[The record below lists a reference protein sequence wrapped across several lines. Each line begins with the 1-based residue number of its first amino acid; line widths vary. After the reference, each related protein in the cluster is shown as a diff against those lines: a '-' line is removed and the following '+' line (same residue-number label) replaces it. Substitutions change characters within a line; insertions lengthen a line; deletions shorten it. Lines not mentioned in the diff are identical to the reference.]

1 MAGVRLE
8 WLSDGRIAD
17 MSVDEAS
24 EVAETTTTDA
34 SAAAPAGLA
43 AAQDEDVTT
52 TDSPKAD
59 APSKSGDAKPGT
71 STSRDSTSG
80 DSKTNAS
87 PDSGGKN
94 GRGSGARR
102 PGRPLRR
109 SHPYYV
115 GFVGGLG
122 LILAYYLAQA
132 LVSLTGVL
140 VLIVIALF
148 LAVGL
153 NPFVERLTDRGLQRR
168 WAVLIVA
175 GTCLLLFAGFVTAI
189 AQPLAQQTSSL
200 IASLPHHL
208 QQLGQNATVRRFD
221 AKYNV
226 VGRLQNLLAQADT
239 AKMIAGGILGF
250 GEFLISSVFKS
261 FTVLV
266 MTIYFLGSLPTIKQS
281 TYQLIPASRRA
292 RVGAL
297 ADGVLERVGGYVS
310 GAVTVAAL
318 AGLASYLMLAVLN
331 VPYMLPLALL
341 IAMTDFVPLVGATI
355 GALIVTL
362 VVLFDSPV
370 KAVVAGIFFIV
381 YQQFENFVIYPRVM
395 ARSVDVPPMIA
406 VIAALIGAALLGV
419 VGALLAI
426 PLSAGLAYIVR
437 EVLLP
442 RQDRS

>member
-24 EVAETTTTDA
+24 EVAEVTTTDA
-34 SAAAPAGLA
+34 STASLAGSAAG
-43 AAQDEDVTT
+43 QGEDVTTT

-59 APSKSGDAKPGT
+59 APSKSADSKPGT

-87 PDSGGKN
+87 PDSGGKD

-109 SHPYYV
+109 SHPSYV

-122 LILAYYLAQA
+122 LILAYYLARA

-153 NPFVERLTDRGLQRR
+153 NPFVERLTDRGTATPLGRPHRR
-168 WAVLIVA
+168 RH
-175 GTCLLLFAGFVTAI
+175 
-189 AQPLAQQTSSL
+189 
-200 IASLPHHL
+200 LP
-208 QQLGQNATVRRFD
+208 AAVRRLRHRD
-221 AKYNV
+221 RAAAGQADLQPHRLAAASPGTARPERHRAPV
-226 VGRLQNLLAQADT
+226 RREVHIVGRLQNLLAQADT

-297 ADGVLERVGGYVS
+297 ADGVLAS
-310 GAVTVAAL
+310 G
-318 AGLASYLMLAVLN
+318 S
-331 VPYMLPLALL
+331 
-341 IAMTDFVPLVGATI
+341 
-355 GALIVTL
+355 
-362 VVLFDSPV
+362 VVMC
-370 KAVVAGIFFIV
+370 
-381 YQQFENFVIYPRVM
+381 R
-395 ARSVDVPPMIA
+395 AR
-406 VIAALIGAALLGV
+406 
-419 VGALLAI
+419 
-426 PLSAGLAYIVR
+426 
-437 EVLLP
+437 
-442 RQDRS
+442 

>member
-1 MAGVRLE
+1 MTATDV
-8 WLSDGRIAD
+8 S
-17 MSVDEAS
+17 AS
-24 EVAETTTTDA
+24 TEQSSTSEHRAAES
-34 SAAAPAGLA
+34 SAADHAEP
-43 AAQDEDVTT
+43 E
-52 TDSPKAD
+52 
-59 APSKSGDAKPGT
+59 
-71 STSRDSTSG
+71 
-80 DSKTNAS
+80 
-87 PDSGGKN
+87 SGGSS
-94 GRGSGARR
+94 GRGPGARR

-132 LVSLTGVL
+132 LVSLTSVL

-153 NPFVERLTDRGLQRR
+153 NPFVERLTARGLQRR

-189 AQPLAQQTSSL
+189 AQPLAEQTSSL
-200 IASLPHHL
+200 IASLPQHL
-208 QQLGQNATVRRFD
+208 EQLGRNAMVRRFD
-221 AKYNV
+221 AKYNI
-226 VGRLQNLLAQADT
+226 VGRLQSLLAQADT

-250 GEFLISSVFKS
+250 GEFLISSVFKA

-281 TYQLIPASRRA
+281 TYQLIPASRRS
-292 RVGAL
+292 RVGEL

-341 IAMTDFVPLVGATI
+341 IALTDFVPLVGATI

-419 VGALLAI
+419 IGALLAI

>member
-1 MAGVRLE
+1 MTVE
-8 WLSDGRIAD
+8 
-17 MSVDEAS
+17 EAS
-24 EVAETTTTDA
+24 EVVGRASEADAADEAVSAETAADDTAVGETDA
-34 SAAAPAGLA
+34 ASDAALDDA
-43 AAQDEDVTT
+43 AREAREREDAVR
-52 TDSPKAD
+52 K
-59 APSKSGDAKPGT
+59 
-71 STSRDSTSG
+71 
-80 DSKTNAS
+80 
-87 PDSGGKN
+87 
-94 GRGSGARR
+94 
-102 PGRPLRR
+102 PGRPIRR

-132 LVSLTGVL
+132 LVSITDVL

-148 LAVGL
+148 RAVGL

-168 WAVLIVA
+168 WAVLAVA

-189 AQPLAQQTSSL
+189 AQPLAEQTSGL
-200 IASLPHHL
+200 IASMPHHL
-208 QQLGQNATVRRFD
+208 QELSHNATVRRID

-226 VGRLQNLLAQADT
+226 VGRLQSTLSQADT
-239 AKMIAGGILGF
+239 AKMIAGGVLGF
-250 GEFLISSVFKS
+250 GEFLISSVFKA

-266 MTIYFLGSLPTIKQS
+266 MTIYFLGSLPSIKQS
-281 TYQLIPASRRA
+281 AYQIVPASRRA

-297 ADGVLERVGGYVS
+297 ADGVLARVGGYVS

-318 AGLASYLMLAVLN
+318 AGLAAYLMLAVLN

-341 IAMTDFVPLVGATI
+341 IALTDFVPLVGATI

-381 YQQFENFVIYPRVM
+381 YQQFENFVVYPRVM
-395 ARSVDVPPMIA
+395 ARSMDVPPMIA
-406 VIAALIGAALLGV
+406 VIAALIGASLLGV

-426 PLSAGLAYIVR
+426 PLSAGILYIVR

>member
-1 MAGVRLE
+1 MTA
-8 WLSDGRIAD
+8 AD
-17 MSVDEAS
+17 VSVS
-24 EVAETTTTDA
+24 AEKA
-34 SAAAPAGLA
+34 LA
-43 AAQDEDVTT
+43 AENDAAE
-52 TDSPKAD
+52 SGAAD
-59 APSKSGDAKPGT
+59 DPNAEPGG
-71 STSRDSTSG
+71 R
-80 DSKTNAS
+80 
-87 PDSGGKN
+87 N
-94 GRGSGARR
+94 GRGPGSRR

-132 LVSLTGVL
+132 LVSLTSVL

-153 NPFVERLTDRGLQRR
+153 NPFVERLTARGLQRR

-189 AQPLAQQTSSL
+189 AQPLAEQTTGL
-200 IASLPHHL
+200 IASLPQHL
-208 QQLGQNATVRRFD
+208 EQVGRNATVRRLD

-226 VGRLQNLLAQADT
+226 VGRLQSLLAQADT

-250 GEFLISSVFKS
+250 GEFLISSVFKA

-281 TYQLIPASRRA
+281 TYQLIPASRRD
-292 RVGAL
+292 RVGEL

-341 IAMTDFVPLVGATI
+341 IALTDFVPLVGATI

-426 PLSAGLAYIVR
+426 PLSAGLAYVVR

>member
-1 MAGVRLE
+1 
-8 WLSDGRIAD
+8 
-17 MSVDEAS
+17 MSVEEAS
-24 EVAETTTTDA
+24 EVVERAER
-34 SAAAPAGLA
+34 AAAAGEGSADEARA
-43 AAQDEDVTT
+43 ARESAL
-52 TDSPKAD
+52 
-59 APSKSGDAKPGT
+59 
-71 STSRDSTSG
+71 
-80 DSKTNAS
+80 
-87 PDSGGKN
+87 
-94 GRGSGARR
+94 RR

-132 LVSLTGVL
+132 LVSLTSVI
-140 VLIVIALF
+140 VLIVVALF

-153 NPFVERLTDRGLQRR
+153 NPFVERLTARGMKRR

-175 GTCLLLFAGFVTAI
+175 GTCLLLFAGFVAAI
-189 AQPLAQQTSSL
+189 AQPMADQTSGL

-208 QQLGQNATVRRFD
+208 QQLSHNATVRRID

-226 VGRLQNLLAQADT
+226 VGKLQSMLSQADT
-239 AKMIAGGILGF
+239 AQMIAGGILGLGKF
-250 GEFLISSVFKS
+250 VISSVFKA

-266 MTIYFLGSLPTIKQS
+266 MTIYFLGSLPSIKHS
-281 TYQLIPASRRA
+281 AYQLVPASRRA

-297 ADGVLERVGGYVS
+297 ADGVLTRVGGYVS

-318 AGLASYLMLAVLN
+318 AGLAAYLMLAVLN
-331 VPYMLPLALL
+331 TPFMLPLALL
-341 IAMTDFVPLVGATI
+341 ITLTDFVPLVGATI

-362 VVLFDSPV
+362 VVLFDSPA

-381 YQQFENFVIYPRVM
+381 YQQFENFVVYPRVM

-426 PLSAGLAYIVR
+426 PLSAGLIYIVR

>member
-1 MAGVRLE
+1 
-8 WLSDGRIAD
+8 
-17 MSVDEAS
+17 MSVEEAS
-24 EVAETTTTDA
+24 ELADVTATEVPA
-34 SAAAPAGLA
+34 SAGKSRATPRGGGARDGATEDSASENGAIDEGAAPAG
-43 AAQDEDVTT
+43 T
-52 TDSPKAD
+52 TDPA
-59 APSKSGDAKPGT
+59 G
-71 STSRDSTSG
+71 R
-80 DSKTNAS
+80 N
-87 PDSGGKN
+87 GG
-94 GRGSGARR
+94 GSGARR
-102 PGRPLRR
+102 PGHPLRR

-132 LVSLTGVL
+132 LVSLTSVL
-140 VLIVIALF
+140 VLIVVALF

-153 NPFVERLTDRGLQRR
+153 NPFVERLTARGLQRR

-189 AQPLAQQTSSL
+189 AQPLAEQTSSL
-200 IASLPHHL
+200 IASLPQHL
-208 QQLGQNATVRRFD
+208 EQFGRNPTVRRFD
-221 AKYNV
+221 AKYNI

-250 GEFLISSVFKS
+250 GEFLISSVFKA

-266 MTIYFLGSLPTIKQS
+266 MTIYFLGSLPAIKQS

-292 RVGAL
+292 RVGEL
-297 ADGVLERVGGYVS
+297 ADGVLTRVGGYVS

-318 AGLASYLMLAVLN
+318 AGLAAYLMLAVLN

-341 IAMTDFVPLVGATI
+341 IALTDFVPLVGATI
-355 GALIVTL
+355 GALVVTL
-362 VVLFDSPV
+362 VVLFDSPG
-370 KAVVAGIFFIV
+370 KAVIAGIFFIV
-381 YQQFENFVIYPRVM
+381 YQQFENFVAYPRVM

-426 PLSAGLAYIVR
+426 PLSAGLAYVAR

>member
-1 MAGVRLE
+1 
-8 WLSDGRIAD
+8 
-17 MSVDEAS
+17 MSVEEA
-24 EVAETTTTDA
+24 AEAVVERSGPDDPRPAAGPGPRQPPESPEAA
-34 SAAAPAGLA
+34 S
-43 AAQDEDVTT
+43 
-52 TDSPKAD
+52 
-59 APSKSGDAKPGT
+59 
-71 STSRDSTSG
+71 
-80 DSKTNAS
+80 
-87 PDSGGKN
+87 
-94 GRGSGARR
+94 RR

-122 LILAYYLAQA
+122 LILAYYLAEA
-132 LVSLTGVL
+132 LVSLTGVI
-140 VLIVIALF
+140 VLIVVALF

-153 NPFVERLTDRGLQRR
+153 NPFVERLTARGLARR

-189 AQPLAQQTSSL
+189 AQPLAEQTSGL
-200 IASLPHHL
+200 IASLPKHL
-208 QQLGQNATVRRFD
+208 QQLSHNATVERID
-221 AKYNV
+221 AKYNI
-226 VGRLQNLLAQADT
+226 VGRLQSALEQADT
-239 AKMIAGGILGF
+239 AQMIAGGILGF
-250 GEFLISSVFKS
+250 GEFVISSVFKS

-266 MTIYFLGSLPTIKQS
+266 MTIYFLGSLPSIKQS
-281 TYQLIPASRRA
+281 AYQLVPATRRA

-297 ADGVLERVGGYVS
+297 ADGVLARVGGYVS

-318 AGLASYLMLAVLN
+318 AGLAAYLMLAVLG
-331 VPYMLPLALL
+331 VPFMLPLALL
-341 IAMTDFVPLVGATI
+341 IALTDFVPLVGATI
-355 GALIVTL
+355 GALIVTG
-362 VVLFDSPV
+362 VVLFDSPA

-381 YQQFENFVIYPRVM
+381 YQQFENFVVYPRVM

-426 PLSAGLAYIVR
+426 PLSAGLIYIVR